1 MLRMLPDDN
10 EDPSSTVAPGVA
22 GAQER
27 PESRNPPSSS
37 GGGLIERAK
46 SLIFGNNG
54 GNRNDNAL
62 REAIEEYIEETP
74 DSEADEVSAHER
86 QLLSNIL
93 HLRDVKVYD
102 IMVPRADISAIEV
115 DTAKDELLEIMAE
128 KQFSRFPVYRGTLD
142 EVLGTVHIKDIITAM
157 AKGRKIRLKDLLTD
171 IPIVSPSLPIL
182 DLLLEM
188 RRTRRHIALVVD
200 EYGGIDGLVTM
211 GDVMETIIGEID
223 DEHDR
228 EEAPQI
234 VEESDGS
241 ILADAR
247 LDIEEFEQRYGAILS
262 EEEREESDTL
272 GGLVFAMAGRVPARG
287 EVLTHATGM
296 VFEVLEADPR
306 KISRLRIRDIPKP
319 SNDG

>member
-1 MLRMLPDDN
+1 MHKMLPEN
-10 EDPSSTVAPGVA
+10 SEDPSSITAPDPS
-22 GAQER
+22 GAQDRTE
-27 PESRNPPSSS
+27 NKPSPSA
-37 GGGLIERAK
+37 GGLIERVK
-46 SLIFGNNG
+46 SLFGNG
-54 GNRNDNAL
+54 GNRGNDHDAL
-62 REAIEEYIEETP
+62 REALEEYIEEPANPGTT
-74 DSEADEVSAHER
+74 EISAHER
-86 QLLSNIL
+86 LLLSNIL
-93 HLRDVKVYD
+93 RLRDIKVYD
-102 IMVPRADISAIEV
+102 VMVPRADIASIEIE
-115 DTAKDELLEIMAE
+115 TSKDDLLDFLAD

-142 EVLGTVHIKDIITAM
+142 DVLGTVHIKDVITSI
-157 AKGRKIRLKDLLTD
+157 AKGTKIRLKDLLTD
-171 IPIVSPSLPIL
+171 IPVVSPSLPVL

-188 RRTRRHIALVVD
+188 RKTRRHVALVVD

-228 EEAPQI
+228 ETSPQI
-234 VEESDGS
+234 IEEADGS
-241 ILADAR
+241 VLADAR
-247 LDIEEFEQRYGAILS
+247 LDIEVFEQRYGAILS